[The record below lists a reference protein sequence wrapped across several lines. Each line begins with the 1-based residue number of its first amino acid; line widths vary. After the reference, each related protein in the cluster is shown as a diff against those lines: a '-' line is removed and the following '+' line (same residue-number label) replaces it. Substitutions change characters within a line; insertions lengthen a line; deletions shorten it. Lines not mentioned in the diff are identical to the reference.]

1 MLKDRKS
8 VLSGSGGDCGT
19 EESSESSTQSSA
31 IVGLTVEAAEERLER
46 DSDTEE
52 GGGLGGADTA
62 RLYDIAADILGAE
75 VTAARPST
83 GRGGGPPG
91 ARQAS
96 SPGSWWW

>member
-1 MLKDRKS
+1 MR
-8 VLSGSGGDCGT
+8 
-19 EESSESSTQSSA
+19 
-31 IVGLTVEAAEERLER
+31 LTVEAAEERLER

-83 GRGGGPPG
+83 GRGTGRGRGRGRGPPG
-91 ARQAS
+91 ARHAS

>member
-1 MLKDRKS
+1 M
-8 VLSGSGGDCGT
+8 LSGSGGDCGR
-19 EESSESSTQSSA
+19 ESSESSTHSSA
-31 IVGLTVEAAEERLER
+31 VVRLTAEAAEERLER

-62 RLYDIAADILGAE
+62 RLYDIILGAE

-83 GRGGGPPG
+83 GLGRWLGRGPPG

>member
-1 MLKDRKS
+1 MS
-8 VLSGSGGDCGT
+8 PA
-19 EESSESSTQSSA
+19 QSSA
-31 IVGLTVEAAEERLER
+31 IVRLTVEAAEERLER

-62 RLYDIAADILGAE
+62 RLYDIAPDILGAE

-83 GRGGGPPG
+83 GRGRGRGRGPPG